1 MEVKKVAVYG
11 MYESMVASGY
21 PMLAKTPTERGFF
34 EDANVLYALGV
45 LKDDDLKETK
55 DFTRITTLANTPL
68 CTGYANALKGIIVQ
82 FDVDFTI
89 KVWTEA
95 ERYHFFDF
103 VSSCSTMHRLKSMDL
118 DKGYCEHVDKR
129 VVEIMKELQKEY
141 NENPTQENMYKMLYT
156 NPCGLK
162 LTARMT
168 TNYLQLKT
176 IYHQRKSHR
185 LKEWQD
191 FCKWIETLPHAKE
204 LICGE

>member
-1 MEVKKVAVYG
+1 MEVKNVAVYG
-11 MYESMVASGY
+11 ISESLIASGY
-21 PMLAKTPTERGFF
+21 PMLSTAPSEQEFSTDASILDMFSVL
-34 EDANVLYALGV
+34 EDESLEDTNHFKRMV
-45 LKDDDLKETK
+45 K
-55 DFTRITTLANTPL
+55 LANAPL
-68 CTGYANALKGIIVQ
+68 GSGHSNALKGIIVQ

-103 VSSCSTMHRLKSMDL
+103 VSSCSTMHRLKAMDL
-118 DKGYCEHVDKR
+118 DKGYCEYVDKR

-176 IYHQRKSHR
+176 IYHQRKNHR

>member
-1 MEVKKVAVYG
+1 MEVKNVAVYG
-11 MYESMVASGY
+11 IGESLVASGY
-21 PMLAKTPTERGFF
+21 PMLESVPSEKDFA
-34 EDANVLYALGV
+34 EDTSKLYMLGV
-45 LKDDDLKETK
+45 LEEDSLKETK
-55 DFTRITTLANTPL
+55 HFKRMVKLANAPL
-68 CTGYANALKGIIVQ
+68 GSGHANALKGIIVQ
-82 FDVDFTI
+82 FDVDFTV

-95 ERYHFFDF
+95 ERYHFLDF

-118 DKGYCEHVDKR
+118 DKGYCEYVDKR

-176 IYHQRKSHR
+176 IYHQRKDHR

>member
-1 MEVKKVAVYG
+1 MKLNNVKVYDLE
-11 MYESMVASGY
+11 ESIKASKY
-21 PMLAKTPTERGFF
+21 PMAINTETCNHEITKT
-34 EDANVLYALGV
+34 VIALGNSGNGEGHDNFLNGIRV
-45 LKDDDLKETK
+45 AFDLT
-55 DFTRITTLANTPL
+55 FSN
-68 CTGYANALKGIIVQ
+68 KGWV
-82 FDVDFTI
+82 
-89 KVWTEA
+89 EL

-141 NENPTQENMYKMLYT
+141 NENPTQENMYRMLYT

-176 IYHQRKSHR
+176 IYWQRRNHR

>member
-1 MEVKKVAVYG
+1 MEVKNVAVYG
-11 MYESMVASGY
+11 ISESMVASGY
-21 PMLAKTPTERGFF
+21 PMLAKAPSENEFF
-34 EDANVLYALGV
+34 ADASALYMLSV
-45 LKDDDLKETK
+45 IKDDSLKENK
-55 DFTRITTLANTPL
+55 HLKRITRLANAPL
-68 CTGYANALKGIIVQ
+68 GSGHANALKGIIVQ

-103 VSSCSTMHRLKSMDL
+103 VSSCSTMHRLKNMDL

-176 IYHQRKSHR
+176 IYHQRKNH
-185 LKEWQD
+185 
-191 FCKWIETLPHAKE
+191 
-204 LICGE
+204 

>member
-1 MEVKKVAVYG
+1 MEVKNVAVYG
-11 MYESMVASGY
+11 IYESMIASGY
-21 PMLAKTPTERGFF
+21 PMLAKTPSEHVFF
-34 EDANVLYALGV
+34 DDVSVLYALGV
-45 LKDDDLKETK
+45 LKDDCLKETK
-55 DFTRITTLANTPL
+55 DFKRINKLSNTPL
-68 CTGYANALKGIIVQ
+68 GSGHANALKGIIVQ

-176 IYHQRKSHR
+176 IYWQRRNHR

>member
-1 MEVKKVAVYG
+1 MEVKNVAVYG
-11 MYESMVASGY
+11 MYESMIASGY
-21 PMLAKTPTERGFF
+21 PMLAKTPTERRFS
-34 EDANVLYALGV
+34 EDASVFYALGV

-55 DFTRITTLANTPL
+55 DFKRITKLANAPL
-68 CTGYANALKGIIVQ
+68 GSGHANALKGIIVQ

-176 IYHQRKSHR
+176 IYHQRKNHR

-191 FCKWIETLPHAKE
+191 FCKWIETLPYAKE

>member
-1 MEVKKVAVYG
+1 MEVKNVAVYG
-11 MYESMVASGY
+11 MYESMIASGY
-21 PMLAKTPTERGFF
+21 PMLAKTPTERGFS
-34 EDANVLYALGV
+34 EDASVLYALGV

-55 DFTRITTLANTPL
+55 DFKRITKLANTPL
-68 CTGYANALKGIIVQ
+68 GSGHANALKGIIVQ

-129 VVEIMKELQKEY
+129 VVEIMKELQKES

-156 NPCGLK
+156 KPCGLK
-162 LTARMT
+162 LTATMT

-176 IYHQRKSHR
+176 IYWQRRNHR

>member
-1 MEVKKVAVYG
+1 MEVKNVAVYG
-11 MYESMVASGY
+11 IYESMIASGY
-21 PMLAKTPTERGFF
+21 PMLAKTPSERVFF
-34 EDANVLYALGV
+34 DDASVLYALGV
-45 LKDDDLKETK
+45 LKDASLKETK
-55 DFTRITTLANTPL
+55 DFKRINKLSNTPL
-68 CTGYANALKGIIVQ
+68 GSGHANALKGIIVQ

-118 DKGYCEHVDKR
+118 DNGYCEHVDKR
-129 VVEIMKELQKEY
+129 VVEIMKELQREY

-176 IYHQRKSHR
+176 IYHQRKNHR

>member
-1 MEVKKVAVYG
+1 MEVKNVCVYG
-11 MYESMVASGY
+11 IGESLVASGY
-21 PMLAKTPTERGFF
+21 PMLAKLPSERMFS
-34 EDANVLYALGV
+34 EDVSVLYMLSV
-45 LKDDDLKETK
+45 LKDDDLKETSHFK
-55 DFTRITTLANTPL
+55 RMTKLANAPL
-68 CTGYANALKGIIVQ
+68 GSGHANALKGIVVQ

-103 VSSCSTMHRLKSMDL
+103 VSSCSTMHRLKAMDL

-141 NENPTQENMYKMLYT
+141 NENPTQENLYKMLYT

-176 IYHQRKSHR
+176 IYHQRKTH
-185 LKEWQD
+185 
-191 FCKWIETLPHAKE
+191 
-204 LICGE
+204 

>member
-1 MEVKKVAVYG
+1 MEVKNVEVYG
-11 MYESMVASGY
+11 MIESCIASGY
-21 PMLAKTPTERGFF
+21 PMLKEAPSAEEFTIEKASLALNALFLAQDF
-34 EDANVLYALGV
+34 ANN
-45 LKDDDLKETK
+45 KHFK
-55 DFTRITTLANTPL
+55 RL
-68 CTGYANALKGIIVQ
+68 CKLSNSPMGSGHANALKGIIVQ

-89 KVWTEA
+89 KAWTEA

-103 VSSCSTMHRLKSMDL
+103 VSSCSTMHKLKDMDL

-141 NENPTQENMYKMLYT
+141 NENPTKENMYKMLYT

-176 IYHQRKSHR
+176 IYHQRKNHR
-185 LKEWQD
+185 LQEWQD
-191 FCKWIETLPHAKE
+191 FCKWIETLPYAKE

>member
-1 MEVKKVAVYG
+1 MEVKNVSVYG
-11 MYESMVASGY
+11 IGESLVASGY
-21 PMLAKTPTERGFF
+21 PMLAKLPSERMFS
-34 EDANVLYALGV
+34 EDVSVLYMLSV
-45 LKDDDLKETK
+45 LKDDDLKETSHFK
-55 DFTRITTLANTPL
+55 RMTKLANAPL
-68 CTGYANALKGIIVQ
+68 GSGHANALKGIIVQ

-103 VSSCSTMHRLKSMDL
+103 VSSCSTMHRLKAMDL
-118 DKGYCEHVDKR
+118 DKCYCEHVDKR

-176 IYHQRKSHR
+176 IYSQRRTHR

>member
-1 MEVKKVAVYG
+1 MI
-11 MYESMVASGY
+11 ASVY
-21 PMLAKTPTERGFF
+21 PMLAKTPSERVFF
-34 EDANVLYALGV
+34 DDASVLYALGV
-45 LKDDDLKETK
+45 LKDDSLKETK
-55 DFTRITTLANTPL
+55 DFKRINKLSNTPL
-68 CTGYANALKGIIVQ
+68 GSGHANALKGIIVQ

-118 DKGYCEHVDKR
+118 DNGYCEHVDKR

-176 IYHQRKSHR
+176 IYWQRKNHK